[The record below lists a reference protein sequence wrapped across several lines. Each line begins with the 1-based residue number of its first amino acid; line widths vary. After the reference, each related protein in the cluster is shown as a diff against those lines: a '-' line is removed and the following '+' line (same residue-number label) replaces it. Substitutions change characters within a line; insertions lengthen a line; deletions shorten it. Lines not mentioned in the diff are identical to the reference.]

1 MDDFFASILL
11 IILCVVIIVAINK
24 ENKTIGLC
32 ASIALGIIVIIYV
45 YPYLSQIISF
55 INIFT
60 NKIGAENKEWIAI
73 VIKVSVIAL
82 LGEWIITICKDAG
95 ENTLSLKVEVAVK
108 IIIVVISIPILTKL
122 IELLLSLLS
131 EV

>member
-1 MDDFFASILL
+1 MDDFFASMLL

-32 ASIALGIIVIIYV
+32 ASIVLGIIVIIYV
-45 YPYLSQIISF
+45 YPYLLQIITF
-55 INIFT
+55 INNFIS
-60 NKIGAENKEWIAI
+60 KIGTENKDWIAI
-73 VIKVSVIAL
+73 VLKVSAMAL

-95 ENTLSLKVEVAVK
+95 ENSLSLKVEVAIKVL
-108 IIIVVISIPILTKL
+108 IVAISIPILTKL